1 MRVKV
6 MLACTEC
13 KQRNYNTMK
22 NKKNDPDRIEMMK
35 YCRFCKKHTLHKETK
50 QGENEM
56 ANKDATKKRAS
67 FKEYFK
73 SVRVEMKKVVWP
85 TKKETIS
92 YTAVVIATCA
102 VFALGFWL
110 IDTGVLAAL
119 KAVLN
124 ITMPN

>member
-1 MRVKV
+1 M
-6 MLACTEC
+6 AA
-13 KQRNYNTMK
+13 
-22 NKKNDPDRIEMMK
+22 
-35 YCRFCKKHTLHKETK
+35 KE
-50 QGENEM
+50 G
-56 ANKDATKKRAS
+56 TKKKFS
-67 FKEYFK
+67 LKEYFK
-73 SVRVEMKKVVWP
+73 SVKIEMKKVVWP

-124 ITMPN
+124 ITLD

>member
-1 MRVKV
+1 
-6 MLACTEC
+6 
-13 KQRNYNTMK
+13 
-22 NKKNDPDRIEMMK
+22 
-35 YCRFCKKHTLHKETK
+35 
-50 QGENEM
+50 M

-102 VFALGFWL
+102 VFALGF
-110 IDTGVLAAL
+110 
-119 KAVLN
+119 
-124 ITMPN
+124 